1 MRAQFTKS
9 GQSLALL
16 TALAASAAWPTA
28 GSAQDAGGWSLPPA
42 PATQAPTQQGPVD
55 TDHPVVSSPKA
66 SPTPTPRPTA
76 SVPTPRPTVPS
87 DAAPARTAPSPAA
100 NAPTAA
106 ATPAAPATP
115 VDRAVRD
122 SRPARPAPAAAP
134 TVQEEWYPAPDPT
147 VTAPPRPASQGPG
160 WLAWWWIV
168 PAGLLALVAVL
179 LVAAGVFS
187 ARRRSA
193 VADADPD
200 TALQPEPDDTP
211 DIATAGDPTPP
222 QPAPAP
228 PSPAFAPPPTPQRP
242 AAGMASLD
250 ILPGKLRLS
259 LVYATLPLRIAA
271 VSDEP
276 DPRAPFTVHGDL
288 GYARSGQSAEEQL
301 APPLAQLAPLGR
313 IGPELGGFAAEVRLP
328 LATVEPLRQAGTS
341 AFVPLLRLAFV
352 GADGTLVARRAFVLG
367 LPGETGG
374 LQPIRLD
381 LGPRDIADIAMR
393 SIPMPETASS
403 AAKFALDPAHAAG

>member
-1 MRAQFTKS
+1 MKS

-16 TALAASAAWPTA
+16 TALAASAAWPTS
-28 GSAQDAGGWSLPPA
+28 GKAQDAGGWSLPPA

-55 TDHPVVSSPKA
+55 SDHPVVSAPEA
-66 SPTPTPRPTA
+66 SPTPAPRPSA
-76 SVPTPRPTVPS
+76 STPTPRPTVPS
-87 DAAPARTAPSPAA
+87 DAAPARTAASPAA
-100 NAPTAA
+100 NSPAA
-106 ATPAAPATP
+106 NATPAAPATP

-187 ARRRSA
+187 ARRRHA
-193 VADADPD
+193 AADSDPD
-200 TALQPEPDDTP
+200 AALAPAVDDSPEA
-211 DIATAGDPTPP
+211 DIAPPP
-222 QPAPAP
+222 QPAPSPAP
-228 PSPAFAPPPTPQRP
+228 PQPAFAAPPTPQAP

-259 LVYATLPLRIAA
+259 LVYATLPVRIAA
-271 VSDEP
+271 ASDAP

-288 GYARSGQSAEEQL
+288 GYARSGLSAEEQL

-313 IGPELGGFAAEVRLP
+313 IGPGLGGIAAEVRLP
-328 LATVEPLRQAGTS
+328 LAAVEPLRQAGTS

-352 GADGTLVARRAFVLG
+352 SADGTLVARRAFVLG

-374 LQPIRLD
+374 LQPVRLD

-393 SIPMPETASS
+393 SIPMPETASGG
-403 AAKFALDPAHAAG
+403 AKFALDPAHAAG